1 MNAIRRDEDLDNLHS
16 IYVDQ
21 WDWEKV
27 IAPQERTLQH
37 LQETVERIVGAICD
51 TEKTMRA
58 LFPALN
64 ILPATQRDIT
74 FITTQELED
83 QYPEWTPKEREDAF
97 VKDHPTTFLMQIGG
111 ALRSGKP
118 HDGRA
123 PDYDDS
129 FLWPGVMRAGHCP
142 STRRCSPGSCP
153 ILWAAVS
160 ASPACV
166 CCCWA
171 ALTSAKCSPPSG
183 MRRLGV
189 SAQSAV

>member
-1 MNAIRRDEDLDNLHS
+1 MTR
-16 IYVDQ
+16 
-21 WDWEKV
+21 K
-27 IAPQERTLQH
+27 
-37 LQETVERIVGAICD
+37 
-51 TEKTMRA
+51 KTMRA

-64 ILPATQRDIT
+64 ILPATQRDVT

-111 ALRSGKP
+111 ALRSVSLMTAVLRTMTTG
-118 HDGRA
+118 HSTAICCFGIILLQRSYEVSSMGIRVNAESMDRQL
-123 PDYDDS
+123 S
-129 FLWPGVMRAGHCP
+129 LAGCDA
-142 STRRCSPGSCP
+142 RRTLPFHKALLSGSCP

>member
-123 PDYDDS
+123 PDYDD
-129 FLWPGVMRAGHCP
+129 
-142 STRRCSPGSCP
+142 P